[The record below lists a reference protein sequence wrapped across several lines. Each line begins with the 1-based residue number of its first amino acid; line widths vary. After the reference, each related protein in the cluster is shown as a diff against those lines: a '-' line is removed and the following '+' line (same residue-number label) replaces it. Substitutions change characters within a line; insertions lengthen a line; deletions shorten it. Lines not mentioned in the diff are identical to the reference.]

1 MASVNCPRPNM
12 QPSRLIRIIALLMV
26 LLGPGISQ
34 SQEAP
39 RQPGHAGSSS
49 KSTALVLN
57 HAEQVWLSAHGQ
69 KIVAGL
75 VPNDLPPFDLVD
87 VEGRYRGISVD
98 YLEAVGHELGASI
111 EWRSYPSRT
120 QMKAALRKGE
130 IDVVT
135 TAHFRTENQDLLYS
149 RNYIPNKLAIVER
162 ASQNSDPG
170 ERPLRT
176 LAFVREHIQPDRL
189 KKYYPDWRHQP
200 YRGVIEALQ
209 AVSFGDADAYIGN
222 MTVSNYDIDQLQLLN
237 LKITNFSAFDDDG
250 FSFAVSKRQPV
261 LLDLI
266 NKALTTLPSTFQVEA
281 RARWETFAN
290 HMQPIMKLQLSAAEK
305 NWISLH
311 PVVRYAGINDMPP
324 FIFRGRDGQPAGLS
338 VDLMNLISERTGLKF
353 VGTLYDTPTRA
364 REALSQGKAQLLPSM
379 YEVTP
384 DRNLPQRSLPYLSDL
399 MVIVTRRG
407 EPQRRNIG
415 ALAGRSV
422 AVMTMNPLH
431 DTLRRQYGSIT
442 VHPVSSAREA
452 LEQVASGKVDAA
464 IASISIANYRINQ
477 FHHNRLVI
485 SGTAGDLPRPI
496 SLGVATHHPEL
507 LDIINKAIISLSPSE
522 LESLRHRWLTT
533 RTHPESSWDRYSDLL
548 FYAAAVI
555 AAALMMI
562 LLWSH
567 SLKREV
573 RRRKSAERTLRD
585 QLAFQSTLLD
595 SIPQPVV
602 VRDLQGKLLSCNRSY
617 LSFNRRPGSALVGRR
632 LDEVPDLAIDDAS
645 VQRIMALYRQ
655 SLAEDRPIF
664 RDVQVTRFGQQ
675 IDLLFWTTP
684 FYAADGR
691 PRGQLGGWLDITE
704 RARLAKELKIAKDA
718 AESADR
724 AKSTFLSTMSH
735 EIRTPMNAIIGLLDL
750 ALRQPPPPDKLHET
764 LDTACHA
771 ARQLMALLDDILDV
785 SKIQAGKLDLAPRP
799 TELGTLIDSTARVFH
814 GLARQKGL
822 AFDIDGDALLACW
835 VMVDPVRL
843 RQIITNLMSN
853 AIKFTHAGGIRLT
866 SLLHEH
872 APGQVLLQV
881 SVSDSGVGI
890 NAAEQAG
897 LFQPFVQLPSRAHS
911 GGTGLGLAICKQLVG
926 LMGGEIS
933 MKSTP
938 GKGTTVSF
946 RVRLDIAPRPA
957 VMAERPE
964 QNDGLPVEGRFSG
977 LRVLIVDDH
986 PANRIVLRSQLEYL
1000 GCRVVEAMD
1009 GQDGLDRWRAA
1020 EFDLLITD
1028 SYMPRLSGEALTR
1041 TIRADEARQGRAAM
1055 IIIGLTANTQ
1065 PENLRDATDAGMNI
1079 CLSKPV
1085 DIDMLVEIIS
1095 EQRPACTLPLPA
1107 AAPSLNRLDETFR
1120 GDRHAERTFLAQW
1133 RDSNDADLVRI
1144 GQAWRQQD
1152 FHALGELAHRLKGP
1166 ARLVDYPAFIE
1177 ACEAVEQADESGSHQ
1192 AMTDGVSRL
1201 QQGVLTLNEEIR
1213 ARLVVLDRTDS

>member
-1 MASVNCPRPNM
+1 M
-12 QPSRLIRIIALLMV
+12 QPSRLIRTAILLMALLV
-26 LLGPGISQ
+26 PGLGQ
-34 SQEAP
+34 SREASP
-39 RQPGHAGSSS
+39 QAAHADASPARA
-49 KSTALVLN
+49 TVALN
-57 HAEQVWLSAHGQ
+57 QADQAWLSSHGQ

-87 VEGRYRGISVD
+87 FEGRYRGISVD
-98 YLEAVGHELGASI
+98 YLEAVGRELGVNI
-111 EWRSYPSRT
+111 EWRPYPSRT
-120 QMKAALRKGE
+120 QMKAALRNGE

-135 TAHFRTENQDLLYS
+135 TAHMRQENQDILYS
-149 RNYIPNKLAIVER
+149 HNYIPNKLAIVER
-162 ASQNSDPG
+162 SPALARHDENTAP
-170 ERPLRT
+170 T
-176 LAFVREHIQPDRL
+176 LAFVREHIQPGQL

-200 YRGVIEALQ
+200 YRGIIEALQ

-237 LKITNFSAFDDDG
+237 LKITNFAAFDEDG
-250 FSFAVSKRQPV
+250 FSFAVSNRQPV
-261 LLDLI
+261 LLDMV
-266 NKALTTLPSTFQVEA
+266 NKALMALPSTFQVEA

-290 HMQPIMKLQLSAAEK
+290 HMQPITKVQLSAAEK

-311 PVVRYAGINDMPP
+311 PVVSYAGISDMPP

-338 VDLMNLISERTGLKF
+338 VDVMNLIGERTGLKF
-353 VGTLYDTPTRA
+353 TGTLYDTQARA
-364 REALSQGKAQLLPSM
+364 REALAQGKAQLLSSM
-379 YEVTP
+379 YEMPP
-384 DRNLPQRSLPYLSDL
+384 DKHLPLRSLPYLSDL
-399 MVIVTRRG
+399 MVIVTRKG
-407 EPQRRNIG
+407 EAHLRNIG
-415 ALAGRSV
+415 ALTGKTV

-431 DTLRRQYGSIT
+431 DTLRRQYRGVT
-442 VHPVSSAREA
+442 VHPASSAREA
-452 LEQVASGKVDAA
+452 LEQLANGKVDAA
-464 IASISIANYRINQ
+464 IVSISIANYRLNQ

-496 SLGVATHHPEL
+496 SLGIAPHHPEL
-507 LDIINKAIISLSPSE
+507 LDIVNKAIISLSPSE
-522 LESLRHRWLTT
+522 LESLRHRWLTS
-533 RTHPESSWDRYSDLL
+533 RPHPESSWDRYSDLL
-548 FYAAAVI
+548 FYAAAVVV
-555 AAALMMI
+555 AALLMI

-602 VRDLQGKLLSCNRSY
+602 VRDLEGKLLSCNRSY
-617 LSFNRRPGSALVGRR
+617 LSFNKRPGSALVGRR
-632 LDEVPDLAIDDAS
+632 LDEVPDLTIDDAS
-645 VQRIMALYRQ
+645 VRLIMALYRQ
-655 SLAEDRPIF
+655 SLEEDRPIF

-691 PRGQLGGWLDITE
+691 QRGQLGGWLDITE
-704 RARLAKELKIAKDA
+704 RARLAKELKVAKDA

-735 EIRTPMNAIIGLLDL
+735 EIRIPMNAIIGLLDL
-750 ALRQPPPPDKLHET
+750 ALRQPPPPDKLRET

-799 TELGTLIDSTARVFH
+799 VELGTLVDSTARVFH

-822 AFDIDGDALLACW
+822 AFDIDADPTLACW
-835 VMVDPVRL
+835 VMADPVRL

-853 AIKFTHAGGIRLT
+853 AIKFTHSGGIRLSS
-866 SLLHEH
+866 SLQ
-872 APGQVLLQV
+872 PQGSGQVQLSV
-881 SVSDSGVGI
+881 SVIDSGVGI
-890 NAAEQAG
+890 DAAEQAG
-897 LFQPFVQLPSRAHS
+897 LFQPFVQLPSRAHC
-911 GGTGLGLAICKQLVG
+911 GGTGLGLAICKQLID

-933 MKSTP
+933 MASTP

-946 RVRLDIAPRPA
+946 QVRLDIAPRPA
-957 VMAERPE
+957 VQVERPD
-964 QNDGLPVEGRFSG
+964 QNDGQMVEGRFSG

-986 PANRIVLRSQLEYL
+986 PANRIVLRNQLEYL
-1000 GCRVVEAMD
+1000 GCRVIEAID
-1009 GQDGLDRWRAA
+1009 GQDGLDRWRAD

-1065 PENLRDATDAGMNI
+1065 PESLRDATDAGMTI

-1085 DIDMLVEIIS
+1085 DIDMLVDIIS
-1095 EQRPACTLPLPA
+1095 EQLPA
-1107 AAPSLNRLDETFR
+1107 HPAHPSADAVSLDRLDETFH
-1120 GDRHAERTFLAQW
+1120 GNRHAERTFLAQW
-1133 RDSNDADLVRI
+1133 RDSNDADLARI

-1152 FHALGELAHRLKGP
+1152 FRALGELGHRLKGP
-1166 ARLVDYPAFIE
+1166 ARLIDYPAFID
-1177 ACEAVEQADESGSHQ
+1177 ACEAIEQASASGSHP
-1192 AMTDGVSRL
+1192 AMTEGVARL
-1201 QQGVLTLNEEIR
+1201 QQVVLTLNAKILE
-1213 ARLVVLDRTDS
+1213 RLSVLDRAEG